1 MCTKSLFQRILVTFA
16 PKRKQVT
23 LMLILKLLH
32 KYLTTFGRY
41 LILMGRSIAVPDRM
55 RMFLKRYSKEM
66 AQLGVD
72 SIGIVILISFF
83 IGAVICIQM
92 KMNIQS
98 PWMPRWVSGY
108 TTREI
113 MLLEFSSS
121 IMCLIL
127 AGKVGSNIASELGTM
142 RVTQQID
149 ALDIM
154 GVNSANYLILPKIL
168 GLITMM
174 PFLVIFSSAI
184 GIVGAY
190 STAYIGHILTPDDL
204 TLGLQH
210 AFNAWF
216 IWMSIIK
223 SMFFAF
229 IIASVSSFFGYTVE
243 GGSVEV
249 GKASTDAVV
258 SSSVLILFSDVFLTQ
273 LLS

>member
-1 MCTKSLFQRILVTFA
+1 
-16 PKRKQVT
+16 
-23 LMLILKLLH
+23 MLITNW
-32 KYLTTFGRY
+32 LTTFGRY
-41 LILMGRSIAVPDRM
+41 VMLMGRTFARPERL
-55 RMFLKRYSKEM
+55 RMFLKQYVKEM

-72 SIGIVILISFF
+72 SIGIVLLISFF

-92 KMNIQS
+92 KLNIQS

-127 AGKVGSNIASELGTM
+127 AGKVGSNIASEIGTM

-149 ALDIM
+149 ALEIM

-168 GLITMM
+168 GLITIM
-174 PFLVIFSSAI
+174 PFLVIFSSAM
-184 GIVGAY
+184 GFVGAY
-190 STAYIGHILTPDDL
+190 ATAYIGHIMAPDDL

-210 AFNAWF
+210 NFNAWF

-223 SMFFAF
+223 SLFFAF
-229 IIASVSSFFGYTVE
+229 IIASVPAYFGYTVE
-243 GGSVEV
+243 GGSVNV

-258 SSSVLILFSDVFLTQ
+258 SSSALILFSDVFLTQ

>member
-1 MCTKSLFQRILVTFA
+1 
-16 PKRKQVT
+16 
-23 LMLILKLLH
+23 MLITKW
-32 KYLTTFGRY
+32 LTTFGRY
-41 LILMGRSIAVPDRM
+41 VMLMGRTFARPERL
-55 RMFLKRYSKEM
+55 RMFLKQYVKEM

-72 SIGIVILISFF
+72 SIGIVLLISFF

-92 KMNIQS
+92 KLNIQS

-127 AGKVGSNIASELGTM
+127 AGKVGSNIASEIGTM

-149 ALDIM
+149 ALEIM
-154 GVNSANYLILPKIL
+154 GINSASYLILPKIM
-168 GLITMM
+168 GMITIM
-174 PFLVIFSSAI
+174 PFLVIFSSAM

-190 STAYIGHILTPDDL
+190 ATAFIGHIMAPDDL

-210 AFNAWF
+210 NFKDWF
-216 IWMSIIK
+216 VWMSIIK
-223 SMFFAF
+223 SLFFAF
-229 IIASVSSFFGYTVE
+229 IISSVPAFFGYTVE
-243 GGSVEV
+243 GGSVNV
-249 GKASTDAVV
+249 GKASTNAVV
-258 SSSVLILFSDVFLTQ
+258 SSSALILFSDVFLTQ

>member
-1 MCTKSLFQRILVTFA
+1 MIVTRLLFRWLD
-16 PKRKQVT
+16 
-23 LMLILKLLH
+23 
-32 KYLTTFGRY
+32 TFGRY
-41 LILMGRSIAVPDRM
+41 VILMGRSFQRPDRF
-55 RMFLKRYSKEM
+55 RMFLKRYVKEM
-66 AQLGVD
+66 SQLGVD
-72 SIGIVILISFF
+72 SIGIVLLISFF

-92 KMNIQS
+92 KVNIQS
-98 PWMPRWVSGY
+98 PWMPRWTTGY

-154 GVNSANYLILPKIL
+154 GVNSANYLILPKIV
-168 GLITMM
+168 GLVTLM
-174 PFLVIFSSAI
+174 PFLVVFSSAM

-190 STAYIGHILTPDDL
+190 ATAYIGHMMPPDDL

-210 AFNAWF
+210 SFNQWF
-216 IWMSIIK
+216 VWMSIIK
-223 SMFFAF
+223 SLFFAF
-229 IIASVSSFFGYTVE
+229 IIASVSSYFGYTVE

-258 SSSVLILFSDVFLTQ
+258 SSSVLILCSDVFLTQ
-273 LLS
+273 ILS

>member
-1 MCTKSLFQRILVTFA
+1 MIIEKW
-16 PKRKQVT
+16 
-23 LMLILKLLH
+23 
-32 KYLTTFGRY
+32 LTTFGRY
-41 LILMGRSIAVPDRM
+41 LMLMGRTFSRPERI
-55 RMFLKRYSKEM
+55 RMFLKQYVKEM

-72 SIGIVILISFF
+72 SIGIVLLISFF

-92 KMNIQS
+92 KLNIQS

-127 AGKVGSNIASELGTM
+127 AGKVGSNIASEIGTM

-149 ALDIM
+149 ALEIM
-154 GVNSANYLILPKIL
+154 GVNSASYLILPKIT
-168 GLITMM
+168 GMITIM
-174 PFLVIFSSAI
+174 PFLVIFSSAM

-190 STAYIGHILTPDDL
+190 ATSYIGHIMPPDDL

-210 AFNAWF
+210 SFNPWF
-216 IWMSIIK
+216 VWMSIIK
-223 SMFFAF
+223 SLFFAF
-229 IIASVSSFFGYTVE
+229 IITSVPAFFGYTVE
-243 GGSVEV
+243 GGSVNV

-258 SSSVLILFSDVFLTQ
+258 SSSALILFSDVFLTD

>member
-1 MCTKSLFQRILVTFA
+1 MVLLKFLV
-16 PKRKQVT
+16 
-23 LMLILKLLH
+23 
-32 KYLTTFGRY
+32 TFGRY
-41 LILMGRSIAVPDRM
+41 LILMGRSFARPERM
-55 RMFLKRYSKEM
+55 RMFMKRYIKEM
-66 AQLGVD
+66 SQLGID
-72 SIGIVILISFF
+72 SIGIVLLISFF
-83 IGAVICIQM
+83 IGAVLCIQM
-92 KMNIQS
+92 KLNIQS

-154 GVNSANYLILPKIL
+154 GVNSASYLILPKIL
-168 GLITMM
+168 GLVTIM
-174 PFLVIFSSAI
+174 PFLVIFSSAM
-184 GIVGAY
+184 GIIGAY
-190 STAYIGHILTPDDL
+190 ATAYIGHILSPEDL
-204 TLGLQH
+204 TLGIQH
-210 AFNAWF
+210 SFNSWF
-216 IWMSIIK
+216 MWMSIVK
-223 SMFFAF
+223 SLFFAF
-229 IIASVSSFFGYTVE
+229 VIASVSSYFGYTVD

-273 LLS
+273 VLS